1 MMPEL
6 IILSVVLVLSVVV
19 HFFFWRDTKKRH
31 GEFMKQLDALKDTLK
46 QLEANDVEID
56 KMLDGAE
63 MDADKMSKEI
73 EALRSAWF
81 MTGKKSRSAN

>member
-1 MMPEL
+1 MPEL

-31 GEFMKQLDALKDTLK
+31 GEFMKQLDALKDSLK

-63 MDADKMSKEI
+63 DKMKVIDGRI
-73 EALRSAWF
+73 EALRSVWF
-81 MTGKKSRSAN
+81 RNNKRTTIDN

>member
-1 MMPEL
+1 MPEL
-6 IILSVVLVLSVVV
+6 IILSVVLVLSVLA

-63 MDADKMSKEI
+63 DKMKDIDGGI
-73 EALRSAWF
+73 EALRSVWF
-81 MTGKKSRSAN
+81 RNKKRTTIDN

>member
-1 MMPEL
+1 MPEL
-6 IILSVVLVLSVVV
+6 IILSVVLVLSVVA

-31 GEFMKQLDALKDTLK
+31 GEFMKQLEALKDSLK

-63 MDADKMSKEI
+63 EDMERIGKEI
-73 EALRSAWF
+73 DALRSTMF
-81 MTGKKSRSAN
+81 IGKRKPDINN

>member
-6 IILSVVLVLSVVV
+6 IILSAVLVLSVVA
-19 HFFFWRDTKKRH
+19 HFFFWRDSKKRH
-31 GEFMKQLDALKDTLK
+31 GEVMKQMEALKDSLK

-63 MDADKMSKEI
+63 EDMERIGQEI
-73 EALRSAWF
+73 DALRSTMF
-81 MTGKKSRSAN
+81 IGKRKPDINN

>member
-6 IILSVVLVLSVVV
+6 IILSVVLVLSVVA
-19 HFFFWRDTKKRH
+19 HYFLWRSSKKRH
-31 GEFMKQLDALKDTLK
+31 GEFMKQLDALKDSLK

-63 MDADKMSKEI
+63 DKIKVI
-73 EALRSAWF
+73 DGRIDALRSAWF

>member
-6 IILSVVLVLSVVV
+6 IILSVVLVLSAVA
-19 HFFFWRDTKKRH
+19 HFFFWWDSKKRH
-31 GEFMKQLDALKDTLK
+31 GEFMKQLDALKDSLK

-63 MDADKMSKEI
+63 DAMDRIDKGI
-73 EALRSAWF
+73 EDLRSGRF
-81 MTGKKSRSAN
+81 MRIEKPTFDN

>member
-6 IILSVVLVLSVVV
+6 IILSVVLVLSVVA
-19 HFFFWRDTKKRH
+19 HYFLWRSSKKRQ

>member
-6 IILSVVLVLSVVV
+6 IILSVVLVLSVVA
-19 HFFFWRDTKKRH
+19 HFFFWRDSKKRH
-31 GEFMKQLDALKDTLK
+31 GEFMKQLEALKDSLK

-63 MDADKMSKEI
+63 EDMERIGQEI
-73 EALRSAWF
+73 DVLRSSMF
-81 MTGKKSRSAN
+81 MGKRKPNIDN

>member
-1 MMPEL
+1 MAIEWIIFSVIMMA
-6 IILSVVLVLSVVV
+6 SVVA
-19 HFFFWRDTKKRH
+19 HFFFWRDSKKRH

-63 MDADKMSKEI
+63 MDADRMSKEI

-81 MTGKKSRSAN
+81 MTGKKSRTAN